1 MKKERGKDGWGKKCW
16 LDPGGWG
23 LGGGVWPGAT
33 LEPAGTQ
40 IQVKN
45 LIQNLEVKPPQKTTL
60 KKVICWHFRPPS
72 SKISAKLISEDPGVR
87 SLVVSWPR
95 AAGWKKSADG
105 WTLRGGVWGNT
116 WGFLGQLPDRKWK
129 KRKVKSGKCR
139 HNLCVCLG
147 LAQFDSWVSLP
158 LGLRAMHFIPGKN
171 KTWTSNKIWIIPPNL
186 PSKPDQN
193 RRFWHI

>member
-95 AAGWKKSADG
+95 AAGWEKNADG
-105 WTLRGGVWGNT
+105 WTLRGGGGMGQYLGLFGATPRQKMEKEKSEKWKMPTQFMRLLGL
-116 WGFLGQLPDRKWK
+116 GPIRFLGLPPFGSTGHAFYTWEEQDLDLKQ
-129 KRKVKSGKCR
+129 
-139 HNLCVCLG
+139 NLDHS
-147 LAQFDSWVSLP
+147 A
-158 LGLRAMHFIPGKN
+158 
-171 KTWTSNKIWIIPPNL
+171 
-186 PSKPDQN
+186 
-193 RRFWHI
+193 